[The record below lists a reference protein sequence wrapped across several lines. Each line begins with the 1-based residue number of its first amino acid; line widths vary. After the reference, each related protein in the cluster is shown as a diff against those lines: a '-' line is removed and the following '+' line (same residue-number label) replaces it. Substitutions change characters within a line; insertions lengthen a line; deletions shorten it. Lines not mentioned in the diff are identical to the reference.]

1 MNIANELIYRIVHD
15 KPFRRDVPLIP
26 PGARSGIGTFSNSYL
41 AKDHWPDSSRC
52 HQNGKLNPNH
62 VFEVF
67 GEIVNKDAIT
77 IRKEM
82 IEFVDNM
89 RVDFKD
95 SCGTTLTMKGTDV
108 NRWIERMKNND
119 EPGDEICIYL
129 LGRMSFLHT
138 VVLTG
143 DGCWTTMDTT
153 RASSATE
160 LIQNCRIHLLYL
172 GKNCFALIRKRP
184 NVRQNISAQQACMQ
198 RFAINPRTNRG
209 RQPRPL
215 NLVTRGRGR
224 TPPFIQRAAI
234 TPIARFPQSRAILRQ
249 RNREYRPFN
258 VPPMLPVNTQNI
270 PISAVLNTSISSN
283 VMKVNSP
290 EVAAVLSSLRSSSK
304 DKCTQIKHPEVA
316 DVLANLLKPRPA
328 KTPETEISTVINVAS
343 DSDDSCIEE
352 VSNETPAMGD
362 QGEIECGQHSKHDTN
377 TTETNQCNTDDA
389 SYSDA
394 VSVSQSVTQTKNLV
408 QTCDNIQKIV
418 SLNVTDNSI
427 VNTVKPRTKEPGEI
441 SSGDDCDTSDTTAD
455 VMDSLDLGDPL
466 LDETLSDYTR
476 INKQADTSTDQSKR
490 ELNPVVPTTSANM
503 ELNDVKHEQS
513 NADTLSNVV
522 ENDECRETPLSILNR
537 DLQSKEIKQEL
548 IDLNDNISATKGEM
562 YQQLVRIECKLEHNR
577 LTEDDVSNWLL
588 KERENLEP
596 GITQQVTRSKPQVA
610 KKRTHKLSK
619 TTR

>member
-26 PGARSGIGTFSNSYL
+26 PGTRSGIGTFSNSYL

-89 RVDFKD
+89 RVDFRD

-143 DGCWTTMDTT
+143 DGCWTTT

-172 GKNCFALIRKRP
+172 GKNCFTLIRKRP
-184 NVRQNISAQQACMQ
+184 NVRQNISVQQARVQ

-215 NLVTRGRGR
+215 NLVTCGRGQA
-224 TPPFIQRAAI
+224 PPPIQRAAI
-234 TPIARFPQSRAILRQ
+234 TPIARIPQTRPTLRQ

-258 VPPMLPVNTQNI
+258 VPWMLPVNT
-270 PISAVLNTSISSN
+270 
-283 VMKVNSP
+283 
-290 EVAAVLSSLRSSSK
+290 
-304 DKCTQIKHPEVA
+304 
-316 DVLANLLKPRPA
+316 
-328 KTPETEISTVINVAS
+328 
-343 DSDDSCIEE
+343 
-352 VSNETPAMGD
+352 
-362 QGEIECGQHSKHDTN
+362 
-377 TTETNQCNTDDA
+377 
-389 SYSDA
+389 
-394 VSVSQSVTQTKNLV
+394 
-408 QTCDNIQKIV
+408 
-418 SLNVTDNSI
+418 
-427 VNTVKPRTKEPGEI
+427 
-441 SSGDDCDTSDTTAD
+441 
-455 VMDSLDLGDPL
+455 
-466 LDETLSDYTR
+466 
-476 INKQADTSTDQSKR
+476 
-490 ELNPVVPTTSANM
+490 
-503 ELNDVKHEQS
+503 
-513 NADTLSNVV
+513 
-522 ENDECRETPLSILNR
+522 
-537 DLQSKEIKQEL
+537 
-548 IDLNDNISATKGEM
+548 
-562 YQQLVRIECKLEHNR
+562 
-577 LTEDDVSNWLL
+577 
-588 KERENLEP
+588 
-596 GITQQVTRSKPQVA
+596 
-610 KKRTHKLSK
+610 
-619 TTR
+619 